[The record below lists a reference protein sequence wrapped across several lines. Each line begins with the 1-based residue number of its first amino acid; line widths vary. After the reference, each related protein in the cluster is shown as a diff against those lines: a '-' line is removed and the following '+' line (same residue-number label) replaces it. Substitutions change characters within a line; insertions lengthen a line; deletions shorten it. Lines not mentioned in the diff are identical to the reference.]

1 MMAVTPQWRHMVDAE
16 GSKISILAVDYDSWL
31 TAVNKMSETN
41 FHLAPGFTYL
51 VPTYA
56 TREIMFEKD
65 EDGTTPFE
73 DEFAA
78 LRAEADAGWNRPGA
92 IADHKR
98 GIVRWE
104 SPISRGVLQAK
115 RSGKKGPWTVQ
126 LESPPIMGKR
136 YTYKSPDT
144 ILEEDFAETI
154 NNLFGWFNQ
163 AKQAV
168 YSEWITEP
176 FVIASDFPG
185 ANEKVE
191 KALAVF
197 GEHHISEMWEN
208 VGKTDLG
215 WFKVTTSDGK
225 PPTAKAHSE
234 LNMALLTLAFHESWL
249 HSKIVVEGQAMSK
262 NTGEHQWWL
271 IEGYADNIKGF
282 IRSAKRS
289 KLHWVIDDQVAPGS
303 ELLRVY
309 LNIQPVEQHFVESI
323 TRKLSLTPT
332 MIENEIAFEPAPC
345 GTNTTALEAHA
356 AYCNS
361 CKTLRKNQAKAEEAQ
376 AAKEAAEVVGSTDP
390 RSGPVVTVQEPSQAV
405 VTNKPKSVEPDDL
418 ESLANQ
424 YYAMAQ
430 FHQTEADKFLALAE
444 KCELVLKPSDELQEL
459 RAKLEAAEKAEEDQ
473 RKRDLAEIEAAR
485 KVLV

>member
-1 MMAVTPQWRHMVDAE
+1 MEAKPQWRHMVDSD
-16 GSKISILAVDYDSWL
+16 GSKISMLTMDYELWL
-31 TAVNKMSETN
+31 SAVNKMSETN

-56 TREIMFEKD
+56 VREIVFDQD
-65 EDGTTPFE
+65 ENGATLFA

-78 LRAEADAGWNRPGA
+78 LKGADAGWNRPGA

-104 SPISRGVLQAK
+104 SPISKGVLQAK

-136 YTYKSPDT
+136 YTYKSPNT
-144 ILEEDFAETI
+144 IPDEDFAETI
-154 NNLFGWFNQ
+154 NSLFGWFNQ

-176 FVIASDFPG
+176 FVIAKDFTNASG
-185 ANEKVE
+185 QVE
-191 KALAVF
+191 MALAVF

-215 WFKVTTSDGK
+215 WFKVTTEDGMS
-225 PPTAKAHSE
+225 PTNRKHSK

-262 NTGEHQWWL
+262 NTKEHQWWL

-282 IRSAKRS
+282 MRSAKRS
-289 KLHWVIDDQVAPGS
+289 KLHWVVDDQVKPGS
-303 ELLRVY
+303 DLLRVY
-309 LNIQPVEQHFVESI
+309 LNIQPVEEHFVKSI
-323 TRKLSLTPT
+323 TKKLQLTPT
-332 MIENEIAFEPAPC
+332 MIENDIAFEAAPC
-345 GTNTTALEAHA
+345 KTNTTDLEAHT

-361 CKTLRKNQAKAEEAQ
+361 CKTLRKNQAKAEAAQ
-376 AAKEAAEVVGSTDP
+376 AAKEATEVVGSTDP
-390 RSGPVVTVQEPSQAV
+390 RSGPAVTVQEPSGTAI
-405 VTNKPKSVEPDDL
+405 TKTPRPVEPGDL
-418 ESLANQ
+418 QQMADE
-424 YYAMAQ
+424 YYDKAE
-430 FHQTEADKFLALAE
+430 FHQAEANRFLALAE
-444 KCELVLKPSDELQEL
+444 KCELVLKPSTELQEL

-473 RKRDLAEIEAAR
+473 RKKDLAEIEAAH
-485 KVLV
+485 KALV